1 MLRKFRIKINEKE
14 YMVEMEEFGAPAV
27 AAAPA
32 QAAPVQAAPA
42 PVAAPIAA
50 PTAPAPAPVVGSG
63 EGDPITAPMPGKI
76 LDIKVNVGDVVA
88 ENQVLAVLE
97 AMKLENEIVAPRAGT
112 ITAVIATK
120 GAPIDVGQ
128 TIVIIQ

>member
-27 AAAPA
+27 AAAPV
-32 QAAPVQAAPA
+32 QAAPVAVPKPLQLQRQHPRRLSEVEKA
-42 PVAAPIAA
+42 
-50 PTAPAPAPVVGSG
+50 TRSRRLC
-63 EGDPITAPMPGKI
+63 PGKI
-76 LDIKVNVGDVVA
+76 LDIKVNVGDVVT

-120 GAPIDVGQ
+120 GSPIDVGQ

>member
-27 AAAPA
+27 AAAAA
-32 QAAPVQAAPA
+32 QAVPVQAAPVAA
-42 PVAAPIAA
+42 PVAAQAA
-50 PTAPAPAPVVGSG
+50 PASAPVVGSG
-63 EGDPITAPMPGKI
+63 EGEPITAPMPGKI
-76 LDIKVNVGDVVA
+76 LDIKVNVGDVVT

-112 ITAVIATK
+112 ITAVVATK

>member
-14 YMVEMEEFGAPAV
+14 YMVEMEEFGAPTAV
-27 AAAPA
+27 AAPA
-32 QAAPVQAAPA
+32 QAVAVQAAPA
-42 PVAAPIAA
+42 PVAAPAAAAA
-50 PTAPAPAPVVGSG
+50 PVAPASVAGSG

-76 LDIKVNVGDVVA
+76 LDIKVNVGDVVT

-112 ITAVIATK
+112 ITAVVATK

-128 TIVIIQ
+128 TIVVIQ

>member
-32 QAAPVQAAPA
+32 QAVTVQAAPA
-42 PVAAPIAA
+42 PAAAAPV
-50 PTAPAPAPVVGSG
+50 APAPVVGSG

-76 LDIKVNVGDVVA
+76 LDINVNVGDVVT

-120 GAPIDVGQ
+120 GAQIDVGQ
-128 TIVIIQ
+128 TIVVIQ

>member
-1 MLRKFRIKINEKE
+1 M
-14 YMVEMEEFGAPAV
+14 
-27 AAAPA
+27 
-32 QAAPVQAAPA
+32 
-42 PVAAPIAA
+42 
-50 PTAPAPAPVVGSG
+50 APAPVVGSG

-76 LDIKVNVGDVVA
+76 LDIKVNVGDVVT

>member
-14 YMVEMEEFGAPAV
+14 YMVEMEELGAPAV

-32 QAAPVQAAPA
+32 QAVPVQVAPTPVAA
-42 PVAAPIAA
+42 PVAAAA
-50 PTAPAPAPVVGSG
+50 PVAPAPVVGSG

-76 LDIKVNVGDVVA
+76 LDIKVNVGDVVT

>member
-32 QAAPVQAAPA
+32 QVAA
-42 PVAAPIAA
+42 PVAAPVAA
-50 PTAPAPAPVVGSG
+50 AAPAPTPVVGSG

-76 LDIKVNVGDVVA
+76 LDIKVNVGDVVT

-97 AMKLENEIVAPRAGT
+97 AMKLENEIVAQRAGT

>member
-27 AAAPA
+27 AAAAA
-32 QAAPVQAAPA
+32 QAAPVQAAPVAA
-42 PVAAPIAA
+42 PVAAAA
-50 PTAPAPAPVVGSG
+50 PVAPAPVVGSG
-63 EGDPITAPMPGKI
+63 EGEPITAPMPGKI
-76 LDIKVNVGDVVA
+76 LDIKVNVGDVVT

-112 ITAVIATK
+112 ITAVVATK

>member
-14 YMVEMEEFGAPAV
+14 YMVEMEEFGTPAI
-27 AAAPA
+27 A
-32 QAAPVQAAPA
+32 AAPVQAAP
-42 PVAAPIAA
+42 VAAPKA
-50 PTAPAPAPVVGSG
+50 APAPAPVAGSG

-76 LDIKVNVGDVVA
+76 LDIKVNVGDVVT

>member
-27 AAAPA
+27 AAAPT
-32 QAAPVQAAPA
+32 QAVPVQAAPA
-42 PVAAPIAA
+42 PVAAPVAA
-50 PTAPAPAPVVGSG
+50 PAAPAPVVGSG

-76 LDIKVNVGDVVA
+76 LDIKVNVGDVVT

>member
-14 YMVEMEEFGAPAV
+14 YMVEMEEFGAPTV

-32 QAAPVQAAPA
+32 QTVPVQATPVAAPAAPAAAPA
-42 PVAAPIAA
+42 P
-50 PTAPAPAPVVGSG
+50 TPVVGSG

-76 LDIKVNVGDVVA
+76 LDIKVNVGDVVT

>member
-32 QAAPVQAAPA
+32 QVAA
-42 PVAAPIAA
+42 PVAAPVAA
-50 PTAPAPAPVVGSG
+50 AAPAPTPVVGSG

-76 LDIKVNVGDVVA
+76 LDIKVNVGDVVT

-128 TIVIIQ
+128 TIVIVQ

>member
-14 YMVEMEEFGAPAV
+14 YMVEMEEFGATAV
-27 AAAPA
+27 AAAPT
-32 QAAPVQAAPA
+32 QAVPVQAAPA

-50 PTAPAPAPVVGSG
+50 PTAPAPAPVVRSG

>member
-27 AAAPA
+27 AAAPT

-42 PVAAPIAA
+42 PVAAPVAA
-50 PTAPAPAPVVGSG
+50 QAAPAPVVRSG

-76 LDIKVNVGDVVA
+76 LDIKVNVGDVVT

>member
-1 MLRKFRIKINEKE
+1 M
-14 YMVEMEEFGAPAV
+14 
-27 AAAPA
+27 
-32 QAAPVQAAPA
+32 
-42 PVAAPIAA
+42 
-50 PTAPAPAPVVGSG
+50 
-63 EGDPITAPMPGKI
+63 
-76 LDIKVNVGDVVA
+76 NVGDVVT

-120 GAPIDVGQ
+120 GTPIDVGQ

>member
-27 AAAPA
+27 AVVPA
-32 QAAPVQAAPA
+32 QATPVQAAPVAA
-42 PVAAPIAA
+42 PAAPIAA
-50 PTAPAPAPVVGSG
+50 PVAPAPVVGSG

-76 LDIKVNVGDVVA
+76 LDIKVNVGDVVT

>member
-27 AAAPA
+27 AAAPT

-42 PVAAPIAA
+42 PVAAPVAA
-50 PTAPAPAPVVGSG
+50 PAAPAPVVGSG

>member
-27 AAAPA
+27 AAASA
-32 QAAPVQAAPA
+32 QTAPVQAAPVAA
-42 PVAAPIAA
+42 PVAVPA
-50 PTAPAPAPVVGSG
+50 APAPVTGSG

-76 LDIKVNVGDVVA
+76 MDIKVNVGDVVA

>member
-27 AAAPA
+27 AVAPT

-42 PVAAPIAA
+42 PVAAPVATPA
-50 PTAPAPAPVVGSG
+50 APAPVVRSG

>member
-27 AAAPA
+27 AVAPT

-42 PVAAPIAA
+42 PVAAPVAAPAA
-50 PTAPAPAPVVGSG
+50 PTPVVGSG

>member
-14 YMVEMEEFGAPAV
+14 YLVEMEEFGAPAV

-32 QAAPVQAAPA
+32 QAVPVQAAPVAA
-42 PVAAPIAA
+42 PVAAAA
-50 PTAPAPAPVVGSG
+50 PVAPAPIVGSG

-76 LDIKVNVGDVVA
+76 LDIKVNIGDVVT

>member
-32 QAAPVQAAPA
+32 QATPVQAAP
-42 PVAAPIAA
+42 VAAA
-50 PTAPAPAPVVGSG
+50 PAAPAPAPVVGSG
-63 EGDPITAPMPGKI
+63 EGEPITAPMPGKI

>member
-27 AAAPA
+27 AAAP
-32 QAAPVQAAPA
+32 VQAAPA
-42 PVAAPIAA
+42 PVAAPTIAA
-50 PTAPAPAPVVGSG
+50 AAPVAPAPVVGSG

-76 LDIKVNVGDVVA
+76 LDIKVTVGDVVT

-128 TIVIIQ
+128 TIVVIQ

>member
-27 AAAPA
+27 AAVPA
-32 QAAPVQAAPA
+32 QAAPVAAPAQA
-42 PVAAPIAA
+42 PVAAPS
-50 PTAPAPAPVVGSG
+50 APAPVFGSG
-63 EGDPITAPMPGKI
+63 EGEPITAPMPGKI
-76 LDIKVNVGDVVA
+76 LDIKVNVGDVVT

-112 ITAVIATK
+112 ITAVVATK